1 MEEVSFKVV
10 ALKDENSFQDINQDL
25 KQLEKPRAAEIALDI
40 DAAKTR
46 LRELQ
51 KLQKEALATGD
62 FNFARKFG
70 AEIELAKKQV
80 TTLNRALTNFQRT
93 GNENISV
100 LGKMF
105 GNVESKMKQTF
116 NGISERMDATYIKLA
131 EVGKNTS
138 GIELLKNKLIEL
150 EKKFKDGKISIKEY
164 TEGIKKLG
172 DETTKISN
180 SLEHGDGIVWKF
192 SSKLSWLGINL
203 WSILAGAGL
212 AIGTQMMNLADKYE
226 QASISFEVMLG
237 SAEKAKTLLEE
248 ISLLAQES
256 PYDSMKLRDTS
267 KLLLA
272 MGVSL
277 NNVIPTMKALGDVA
291 SGTGVDIERLAVN
304 YGQVMTLGKL
314 QWDEL
319 KEFLQAGVPMLDVLA
334 QKFGVS
340 TDKIREMAGA
350 GQLTAQDMQ
359 DAFEMMTSE
368 GGKFNDMMAK
378 QSETFSGQMAALG
391 DSWATFMEELGSYL
405 LPFAKKVVDGLSL
418 VVWYF
423 DDFIAII
430 QVSWINFVY
439 AFQTM
444 WNNIKNI
451 LNWAWMIFS
460 TAGAYFQE
468 VMRFT
473 GQNIAIAV
481 ENIGIAFQNLPS
493 MIQDALNSALD
504 AINGFV
510 NSAGDALN
518 GMANFFGFE
527 WKLVG
532 TANMKMNFAWPKKAY
547 KDFVAFGWKLMM
559 EDLQNIQN
567 NYEWKRS
574 AIESWQSALKES
586 KDDITSE
593 IFDNLF
599 KNEWKTV
606 RDKFDRVWNNG
617 NPNSWKNSW
626 KSGGWG
632 GAGGGKSKADQEEK
646 KRLEEIKKKE
656 EELAKIRTN
665 AYKEA
670 NKRVEK
676 FSEVVKNS
684 NKKLEEQKKKLEE
697 IKKQAEEVIK
707 DLDEKLVDNQ
717 ASFEEKLAER
727 HKGIIADLKSRLW
740 DFAQGFSDEDLIHRL
755 KNGQIGGWDMEKLRK
770 ELELLESQI
779 DGEKLQLAIKESQKS
794 ETEKITEE
802 YQKQKWLLEN
812 SLELQKAIKE
822 GRYLTNSEGGIDFLD
837 ADGNILKAL
846 NRDQEKEFAT
856 EVKKIQDIA
865 NEELK
870 IFAEKNEKIG
880 ELLKEFE
887 EEKRV
892 LNEEY
897 FEKDKEMRLE
907 QQAMM
912 EEFFATQIAK
922 MQELSYLAG
931 NFSKNF
937 TTGNLFIKRD
947 ENMPENSTNRSASIS
962 ENKAVTES
970 GQKSENIFKN
980 EEKILNDRSQKN
992 AEILQ
997 KFHDIVA
1004 KIEGGITNTTE
1015 NEINR
1020 RMSLYAQEE
1029 ARLNTLI
1036 AKRIQAGYAIAS
1048 VPREF
1053 QNVNN
1058 TTNNSATINVNATS
1072 QGSIDANQLANTIM
1086 RKVQNY
1092 HKWIK

>member
-180 SLEHGDGIVWKF
+180 SLEHGDWIIGKF
-192 SSKLSWLGINL
+192 SSKLSWLGINF
-203 WSILAGAGL
+203 WSMLTGAWVALG
-212 AIGTQMMNLADKYE
+212 AQMMNLADKYE

-319 KEFLQAGVPMLDVLA
+319 KEFLQAGVPMLEVLA

-350 GQLTAQDMQ
+350 WQLTAQDMQ

-378 QSETFSGQMAALG
+378 QSETFSWQMAALG
-391 DSWATFMEELGSYL
+391 DSWATFMEKLGSYI
-405 LPFAKKVVDGLSL
+405 LPFAKQVVDGLSI

-423 DDFIAII
+423 DDFIAAI
-430 QVSWINFVY
+430 QISGIALVY

-473 GQNIAIAV
+473 GQNIWIAV

-504 AINGFV
+504 VINGFV

-518 GMANFFGFE
+518 WMANFFGFE

-532 TANMKMNFAWPKKAY
+532 TANMKMSFAGPKKAY

-574 AIESWQSALKES
+574 AIESWQSALKGAAKES
-586 KDDITSE
+586 ITDIYS
-593 IFDNLF
+593 NLVQ
-599 KNEWKTV
+599 NEWKTV
-606 RDKFDRVWNNG
+606 RDKFDKIWNNG
-617 NPNSWKNSW
+617 DPKSWKNNGKW
-626 KSGGWG
+626 GGWG
-632 GAGGGKSKADQEEK
+632 GGGKSKADQEEK

-676 FSEVVKNS
+676 FSEVIKNS

-697 IKKQAEEVIK
+697 IKKSAEEVIK

-717 ASFEEKLAER
+717 ASFEEKIAKR
-727 HKGIIADLKSRLW
+727 YNDIIKDLKDELK
-740 DFAQGFSDEDLIHRL
+740 DIGINGLSDEDMVQSVMEGRFS
-755 KNGQIGGWDMEKLRK
+755 GGEFDKWKQELEIIQKKVDKEKL
-770 ELELLESQI
+770 E
-779 DGEKLQLAIKESQKS
+779 LAIKNENLT
-794 ETEKITEE
+794 ETEKITAE
-802 YQKQKWLLEN
+802 YEKQDALLKN

-822 GRYLTNSEGGIDFLD
+822 GRYITNADGGLDFLD
-837 ADGNILKAL
+837 ENGNILKAL
-846 NRDQEKEFAT
+846 DRDQEKEFAS

-870 IFAEKNEKIG
+870 IFQEKNEKIG

-907 QQAMM
+907 QHRMM
-912 EEFFATQIAK
+912 EEFFAEEISK
-922 MQELSYLAG
+922 MEELAYLAG
-931 NFSKNF
+931 NFGKNF
-937 TTGNLFIKRD
+937 TTGNLFTKKD
-947 ENMPENSTNRSASIS
+947 ENIPENSTNTGSASVS
-962 ENKAVTES
+962 SNKSVVES

-980 EEKILNDRSQKN
+980 EEKILDDRSQKN

-1004 KIEGGITNTTE
+1004 KIEGGITSTTD

-1072 QGSIDANQLANTIM
+1072 GGSIDANQLANTIM

-1092 HKWIK
+1092 QKWIK